1 MDIYKKLLKQSN
13 RIQMIEKIME
23 LISIIQDGSISIIKQ
38 DNTVIQINT
47 NEKILLHSQDTLKLE
62 ADKNFNEEAVCIRRR

>member
-1 MDIYKKLLKQSN
+1 MDIYQKSTKQTN

-38 DNTVIQINT
+38 DSTVIQINT
-47 NEKILLHSQDTLKLE
+47 NEKILLHSQDTLNSE
-62 ADKNFNEEAVCIRRR
+62 ADKNLKEERYE